1 MSQVSRRGFLAG
13 SAAVAAGVTL
23 AGPFEGFTA
32 HAGLPAGRRRSSGYG
47 PLSPTADKRDGMI
60 RLDLPEGFQ
69 YRSFHPTGT
78 VLSDGTTLPARPDG
92 MAAFRGRH
100 GNSIL
105 VRNHE
110 INGPG
115 TPMGGNG
122 ALYDP
127 MTQGGTVN
135 VEVDP
140 HGNVV
145 AGSDYVSLQGSQNN
159 CAGGRTGWDTWLT
172 CEETVNGDDVGNDFT
187 GQDNTGLLK
196 HGYMFEVPSDGTS
209 DAVPIRSAG
218 RFAHEAA
225 AVTPS
230 GRSVYLT
237 EDNFAFASGFY
248 RYLPPRRHRR
258 HHGRHGWRHGRGHS
272 GIADGGRLQ
281 MLKVVGVDN
290 ADLSLAQAPGAT
302 YDVEWVDIADPD
314 PTFPADTTNDEAIVA
329 VGDQGRA
336 LGAAIFSRLEGAYY
350 SNGRVYFISTQGG
363 ATVPPD
369 TDPSGFGGGRGQVW
383 VYKPGYDRLS
393 LVFESPGSSTL
404 DLPDNVVVSKH
415 GSLVL
420 CEDGSG
426 DNFLRGLTRHG
437 QVFDFARNADLT
449 LEGQEFA
456 GATFSHTGST
466 LFVNIQSSRPS
477 YSIAIWGPWHKGPF

>member
-1 MSQVSRRGFLAG
+1 MTKVSRRGFIAG
-13 SAAVAAGVTL
+13 GAAVAAGVSL
-23 AGPFEGFTA
+23 AGPFEGLVA
-32 HAGLPAGRRRSSGYG
+32 HAAMPAGRRRSDGYG
-47 PLSPTADKRDGMI
+47 PLSPTADERDGTV
-60 RLDLPEGFQ
+60 RLDLPDGFS
-69 YRSFHPTGT
+69 YRTFHTTGT
-78 VLSDGTTLPARPDG
+78 ALSDGTTVPARPDG

-115 TPMGGNG
+115 TPIGGNG

-127 MTQGGTVN
+127 MTRGGTVT

-140 HGNVV
+140 HGNVI

-159 CAGGRTGWDTWLT
+159 CAGGRTGWNSWLT

-187 GQDNTGLLK
+187 GQSNAGLLK

-209 DAVPIRSAG
+209 NAVPIRSAG

-230 GRSVYLT
+230 GDAVYLT
-237 EDNFAFASGFY
+237 EDNFGFASGFY
-248 RYLPPRRHRR
+248 RYLPPQRGRRR
-258 HHGRHGWRHGRGHS
+258 S
-272 GIADGGRLQ
+272 GIADGGVLQ

-290 ADLSLAQAPGAT
+290 ADLSLGQAPGAT

-314 PTFPADTTNDEAIVA
+314 PTFPAGTTNDEAIVA

-350 SNGRVYFISTQGG
+350 SNGQVYFISTQGG
-363 ATVPPD
+363 ATNPPD
-369 TDPSGFGGGRGQVW
+369 SDPSGFGGGRGQVW
-383 VYKPGYDRLS
+383 VYKPGPDRLS

-426 DNFLRGLTRHG
+426 DNFLRGLTRNG
-437 QVFDFARNADLT
+437 QV
-449 LEGQEFA
+449 FA

-466 LFVNIQSSRPS
+466 MYVNIQSSRPS